1 MKNIIESV
9 KNKSVSFEFL
19 TNKYLWYKTETGI
32 LFPIPLKECG
42 DASFLKKDK
51 ATLFIKYIREQLKK
65 EIKPKIVSFGIA
77 GKGISFEYYRK
88 GYAYYNVG
96 DGVLFPI
103 LVKNNEFL
111 RKIEDGIKFFKEIK
125 EFKENLKK

>member
-1 MKNIIESV
+1 MKNIIEIAKD
-9 KNKSVSFEFL
+9 KNVSFEFL
-19 TNKYLWYKTETGI
+19 TNKYLWYKTETGL
-32 LFPIPLKECG
+32 LFPVPIKECG
-42 DASFLKKDK
+42 DSSFLKKDK
-51 ATLFIKYIREQLKK
+51 ATLFLKYIREQLKK
-65 EIKPKIVSFGIA
+65 EIKPKTITLGIA

-88 GYAYYNVG
+88 GYAYYNIG
-96 DGVLFPI
+96 EGILFPI